1 MVMLRHQLS
10 KLMFLQLQTILLFYC
25 CMRNVVESN
34 DFMSNII
41 NGGGNGSGCRLVM
54 EKNEW
59 AAGCIP
65 AVNFV
70 VKLVSR

>member
-1 MVMLRHQLS
+1 
-10 KLMFLQLQTILLFYC
+10 
-25 CMRNVVESN
+25 MRNVVESN

-70 VKLVSR
+70 VKLVSIIQQHNNIQYAYRCRKDGE